1 MTRTWRMNESLA
13 IALSVV
19 GLLAVVLAL
28 VYVSQYMIERD
39 ALSPVD
45 DPAQLRELRESLSTS
60 RSSRSCAG
68 SSTGL
73 NASRSIM
80 YWDT

>member
-28 VYVSQYMIERD
+28 VYVSQYLIERD
-39 ALSPVD
+39 ALSPAD
-45 DPAQLRELRESLSTS
+45 DPAQLRELREVDKLS
-60 RSSRSCAG
+60 AG
-68 SSTGL
+68 SARSAATPAG
-73 NASRSIM
+73 ASSGSSSSASS
-80 YWDT
+80 